1 MKQNTTTT
9 PEQILESHRPEVR
22 AVCESLR
29 EIVKTTFPDVLEK
42 GLRGWH
48 AIGYTHPK
56 AGHFCAIFP
65 QKDFVRFALEHGAS
79 LPDPDGL
86 FSESGASLKQVRFI
100 DIGPGEAIPEG
111 GIVALLRE
119 AIWLK
124 S

>member
-1 MKQNTTTT
+1 MKQKNFIT
-9 PEQILESHRPEVR
+9 PESILESHRPEVR
-22 AVCESLR
+22 AICEELR
-29 EIVKTTFPDVLEK
+29 QIVKTTVPDVLEK

-86 FSESGASLKQVRFI
+86 LRMPPTSGKQVRYI
-100 DIGPGEAIPEG
+100 EIEPGQDIPEN
-111 GIVALLRE
+111 GIVALLHE
-119 AIWLK
+119 AIWLR